1 MSRVLGTRRIPFFCA
16 TFINYNRLQPDTQ
29 MPINLET
36 HDPDVTLTPGT
47 TKSDIVMYL
56 YQHPELGFR
65 PAEIRDTLDVPRGT
79 VTTTLKRLYEDD
91 YVGKTEDGY
100 YYALSHRED
109 LHRYVASHEQLT
121 RLFGDQ
127 SDDVTDSDEKDA
139 REMSEADL
147 GAEVDALE
155 DELEADRE
163 E

>member
-1 MSRVLGTRRIPFFCA
+1 
-16 TFINYNRLQPDTQ
+16 

-47 TKSDIVMYL
+47 TKSEIVMYL

-65 PAEIRDTLDVPRGT
+65 PAEIRDALDVPRGT
-79 VTTTLKRLYEDD
+79 ATTTLKRLYEDD

-100 YYALSHRED
+100 YYALSHRDD

-121 RLFGDQ
+121 RMFTDR
-127 SDDVTDSDEKDA
+127 SADVTDSDEDDSG
-139 REMSEADL
+139 EVTDPDL
-147 GAEVDALE
+147 GAEVDDLE
-155 DELEADRE
+155 DELETDLE

>member
-1 MSRVLGTRRIPFFCA
+1 V
-16 TFINYNRLQPDTQ
+16 
-29 MPINLET
+29 PINLET

-47 TKSDIVMYL
+47 TKSEIVMYL

-65 PAEIRDTLDVPRGT
+65 PAEIRDALDVPRGT

-100 YYALSHRED
+100 YYALSHRDD

-121 RLFGDQ
+121 RMFTDR
-127 SDDVTDSDEKDA
+127 SADVTDSDEDDSG
-139 REMSEADL
+139 ELTDPDL
-147 GAEVDALE
+147 GAEVDDLE
-155 DELEADRE
+155 DELETDLE

>member
-1 MSRVLGTRRIPFFCA
+1 
-16 TFINYNRLQPDTQ
+16 
-29 MPINLET
+29 MPINLEA

-65 PAEIRDTLDVPRGT
+65 PAEIRDALDIPRGT

-100 YYALSHRED
+100 YHALSHRED

-121 RLFGDQ
+121 RMFGDE
-127 SDDVTDSDEKDA
+127 SNDAIDSDEKDA
-139 REMSEADL
+139 HKVSEADL
-147 GAEVDALE
+147 EAEVDALE
-155 DELEADRE
+155 DELEAGFE

>member
-1 MSRVLGTRRIPFFCA
+1 
-16 TFINYNRLQPDTQ
+16 
-29 MPINLET
+29 MPINLEA

-65 PAEIRDTLDVPRGT
+65 PAEIREALDVPRGT

-100 YYALSHRED
+100 YYALSRRDD

-121 RLFGDQ
+121 RMFADR
-127 SDDVTDSDEKDA
+127 SDDVTDSDEEGA
-139 REMSEADL
+139 REVTEADL
-147 GAEVDALE
+147 GAEVTDLE
-155 DELEADRE
+155 DELEADLE

>member
-1 MSRVLGTRRIPFFCA
+1 
-16 TFINYNRLQPDTQ
+16 
-29 MPINLET
+29 MPIDLDA

-65 PAEIRDTLDVPRGT
+65 PAEIRDALDIPRGT
-79 VTTTLKRLYEDD
+79 VTTTLKRLNEDG

-100 YYALSHRED
+100 YHALSHRED

-121 RLFGDQ
+121 RMFGEQ
-127 SDDVTDSDEKDA
+127 TDDVSDSDEEDA
-139 REMSEADL
+139 LEVSKADL

-155 DELEADRE
+155 DELEADLE